1 MRKEII
7 GPCELYLGDCRDILP
22 FIQPVDVTITD
33 PPYGVLL
40 GETKHGDAIRKG
52 QIPYETFS
60 DTPEYVQDVVVPAIK
75 MCLDI
80 SKRALITP
88 GSRNM
93 WAYPKPDDWGVWYN
107 PAGTSHGK
115 WGFVIANPI
124 LYYGRD
130 PRIGRGAT
138 PSSVPFLTG
147 GLKGIKNLLHPCP
160 KPLKFMNW
168 AVNKASLENEIILDP
183 FMGVGTTG
191 VACIT
196 LKRRFIGIEIE
207 EKYFDF
213 ACKRMEMS
221 AAQKQFDF
229 GEDSQ

>member
-1 MRKEII
+1 MIKETI

-22 FIQPVDVTITD
+22 FIQAADATITD

-40 GETKHGDAIRKG
+40 GEVKNGDAMKKG

-60 DTPEYVQDVVVPAIK
+60 DTPEYIQDVVVPVINI
-75 MCLDI
+75 CLNI

-88 GSRNM
+88 GGRNM

-107 PAGTSHGK
+107 PAGTSRGR
-115 WGFVIANPI
+115 WGFILAHPI

-130 PRIGRGAT
+130 PKIGKGQT
-138 PSSVPFLTG
+138 PSSVPYLSG
-147 GLKGIKNLLHPCP
+147 GLRNIKNILHPCP

-168 AVNKASLENEIILDP
+168 AVNKASLEGELVLDP
-183 FMGVGTTG
+183 FMGSGTTG
-191 VACIT
+191 VACIN

-207 EKYFDF
+207 KKYFDF
-213 ACKRMEMS
+213 ACKQIEAA

-229 GEDSQ
+229 GGNDL